1 MRPHPRYHLEPNQTG
16 PWIAVFNIIAE
27 MLKRRIVDIAQWTPF
42 SELHV
47 IFEVCGRA
55 DELIEQVFGDF
66 RIEEDGRPIPVGCSL
81 APCS

>member
-1 MRPHPRYHLEPNQTG
+1 
-16 PWIAVFNIIAE
+16 

-55 DELIEQVFGDF
+55 DELIEQAFADFG
-66 RIEEDGRPIPVGCSL
+66 IEEDGRPIPVECNFIPEPVHPALEVADFVLHAVAAL
-81 APCS
+81 APCH